1 MNLTMGSNN
10 FGIKLVFKFPADTT
24 LSGGE
29 AQRIK
34 LAKELSKRSTG
45 RTIYILDEP
54 TTGLHVHDVK
64 KLLDVLQT
72 FVNKGNTVIVI
83 EHNMEVIKTADWIVD
98 MGPDGGD
105 SGGQIIFQGTPEN
118 LAKINNSYTG
128 QFLNKILINKVKKI
142 A

>member
-1 MNLTMGSNN
+1 M
-10 FGIKLVFKFPADTT
+10 
-24 LSGGE
+24 
-29 AQRIK
+29 
-34 LAKELSKRSTG
+34 
-45 RTIYILDEP
+45 
-54 TTGLHVHDVK
+54 HDVK

-83 EHNMEVIKTADWIVD
+83 EHNMEVIKTADWIVY

>member
-1 MNLTMGSNN
+1 M
-10 FGIKLVFKFPADTT
+10 
-24 LSGGE
+24 
-29 AQRIK
+29 
-34 LAKELSKRSTG
+34 
-45 RTIYILDEP
+45 
-54 TTGLHVHDVK
+54 HDVK